1 MAIKGKTKGRSRR
14 VVAAPP
20 KPTVYVRKKP
30 LFARRWFLALIGA
43 LAVAGILFGVFTS
56 IASSNRKKLHDRT
69 ASAVTQFA
77 TAVEGVFPPSPD
89 SQALPP
95 TGYVMYPTITDD
107 LDKVAKGSKDVDGA
121 KKGASL
127 AESAKASGD
136 AIAKIDV
143 QKIIPAEANVS
154 EARGL
159 RGPGAT
165 RLVLIEA
172 RYLIQQSFRTF
183 AEVGGLMAQADGL
196 EGKART
202 KLIDRAK
209 ALAAQAQD
217 LFRRGYQKIQTL
229 RAELGTIERNPFPTA
244 GGGLGGA

>member
-20 KPTVYVRKKP
+20 RPTVYVRKKP
-30 LFARRWFLALIGA
+30 LFARPWFLALLAA
-43 LAVAGILFGVFTS
+43 LAIGGILTGVLTS
-56 IASSNRKKLHDRT
+56 MASSNRKELHDRT

-77 TAVEGVFPPSPD
+77 TAVEGVFPPAPD

-95 TGYVMYPTITDD
+95 TGYAMYPTLADD
-107 LDKVAKGSKDVDGA
+107 LDKVAKGDKEVDGA

-136 AIAKIDV
+136 AIAKLNV
-143 QKIIPAEANVS
+143 QRIVPADANVS
-154 EARGL
+154 EGPGL

-165 RLVLIEA
+165 RLVLIES
-172 RYLIQQSFRTF
+172 RFLIEQAFRIY
-183 AEVGGLMAQADGL
+183 EQIGGLMAQAAGL

-202 KLIDRAK
+202 GVIDRAN
-209 ALAAQAQD
+209 ALTTQAGRV
-217 LFRRGYQKIQTL
+217 FRQGYQKIQTL
-229 RAELGTIERNPFPTA
+229 RAELGILERNPFPTA